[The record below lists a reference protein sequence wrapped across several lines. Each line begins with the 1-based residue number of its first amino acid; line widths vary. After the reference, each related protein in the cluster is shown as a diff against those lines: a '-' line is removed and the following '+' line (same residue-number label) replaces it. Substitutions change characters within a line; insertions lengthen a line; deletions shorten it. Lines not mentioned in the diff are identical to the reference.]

1 MNVDRLVAMVN
12 DIAAFFTGEA
22 GAEAPAAVA
31 NHLRR
36 FWEPRMRNQIVAA
49 YRSDPSSLRNLS
61 ETGRAAIVELAGS
74 EPPSQ
79 P

>member
-12 DIAAFFTGEA
+12 DIAAFFMGEA

-31 NHLRR
+31 NHLQR
-36 FWEPRMRNQIVAA
+36 FWEPRMRSQIIAA
-49 YRSDPSSLRNLS
+49 YRNDPSSLRNLS
-61 ETGRAAIVELAGS
+61 ETGRAAIVELAAS
-74 EPPSQ
+74 EPSP